1 MANQLTMA
9 DKEKIKSLAAAGW
22 SGRKIARELGHDRG
36 TIRKYINEA
45 KGSDPDPSCPAPVET
60 PFPGDDSKPAKVIA
74 GASPPRI
81 SVCEP
86 FRSTIESLLEK
97 GLTAERIFRDL
108 CDDHGFTHSYPSV
121 VRFVRKLK
129 ATQPKRIW
137 RIECE
142 PGEEAQ
148 IDFGVARTLRTG
160 DGKLRYS
167 NVLRVTLSFSRKAYT
182 ETVPYQ
188 NTECFIRGIENAFRH
203 FGGTPATL
211 RIDNLKA
218 AVKKADWYDPELNP
232 KIEAFAAHYGTTI
245 IPTRPYTPQ
254 HKGKVESDVAYVKS
268 SALKGREFGSIA
280 EQNTYLKEWEA
291 KVADCRIHGT
301 TRKQVAGHFTENEK
315 QSLLPLPPDLF
326 PAYQEGKRT
335 VHRDSYVEV
344 DKAYYQVPIEYI
356 KRRVWVRWD
365 SKTLQVFDGNMD
377 QIASHIRKG
386 PGEFSH
392 SLGARGLR
400 KGKPSAT
407 SHYWINRV
415 SIYGNSVEKWAV
427 AMATNRPDYAIRVLQ
442 GLHALGDKHSTANI
456 NKACEL
462 ALASGEYNLRSLKRN
477 LELLKAHPGTVLKQD
492 EFSFLEDHPI
502 IRSLTEYQDLL
513 ESEDL

>member
-9 DKEKIKSLAAAGW
+9 EIDRIKSLAAAGW
-22 SGRKIARELGHDRG
+22 SGRRIARELGCDRG
-36 TIRKYINEA
+36 TVRKYVSEA
-45 KGSDPDPSCPAPVET
+45 RLANAARDGPDPDAN
-60 PFPGDDSKPAKVIA
+60 DDSKPAKVIA
-74 GASPPRI
+74 RI
-81 SVCEP
+81 SSSRTSVCEP
-86 FRSTIESLLEK
+86 FRATIEALLEK
-97 GLTAERIFRDL
+97 GLTAERIHRDL
-108 CDDHGFTHSYPSV
+108 CEDHCFTHSYPSV

-129 ATQPKRIW
+129 ETQPKRIW
-137 RIECE
+137 RMECE

-148 IDFGVARTLRTG
+148 VDFGVTRTLRTD
-160 DGKLRYS
+160 DGRLRYS

-188 NTECFIRGIENAFRH
+188 NTDCFIRAIENAFRH

-218 AVKKADWYDPELNP
+218 GVKKADWHDPELNP

-291 KVADCRIHGT
+291 KIADCRIHGT
-301 TRKQVAGHFTENEK
+301 TRKQVLSHFTENEK
-315 QSLLPLPPDLF
+315 GSLLPLPVDLF
-326 PAYQEGKRT
+326 PAYQEGKRI

-344 DKAYYQVPIEYI
+344 EKAYYQVPVEYI
-356 KRRVWVRWD
+356 KRKVWVRWD
-365 SKTLQVFDGNMD
+365 SKTLQVFDRNMD
-377 QIASHIRKG
+377 QIASHIRKE
-386 PGEFSH
+386 PGNFSH
-392 SLGARGLR
+392 SLGARGQR

-415 SIYGNSVEKWAV
+415 SIYGVSVEKWAV
-427 AMATNRPDYAIRVLQ
+427 AMASNRPDYAIRVLQ
-442 GLHALGDKHSTANI
+442 GLYSLGNKHSVAKI
-456 NKACEL
+456 DKACEL
-462 ALASGEYNLRSLKRN
+462 ALASGEYNLRSVKQK
-477 LELLKAHPGTVLKQD
+477 LELLNAHPDTVLKQD
-492 EFSFLEDHPI
+492 EFTFLSDHPV
-502 IRSLTEYQDLL
+502 IRPLTEYQDLL
-513 ESEDL
+513 ESEGL